1 MREFILYSRLGRTDS
16 RWTNLHDAGRLDIV
30 YECAVASLF
39 LSHAIRK
46 NVIFHAVLNGPPSP
60 PLHLQ
65 VEGATLHDVRTDQQT
80 WTNILKKVLAGKTHP
95 GVSVEKL
102 SFESLLRMKAEKSQ
116 IYVLEENGKDID
128 KVQISESPVFVLG
141 DHVGLPK
148 KVEVYALRYGEKIS
162 LGKKPYL
169 AATCISI
176 LNYILDRKEQ
186 QSEHLK

>member
-1 MREFILYSRLGRTDS
+1 
-16 RWTNLHDAGRLDIV
+16 
-30 YECAVASLF
+30 

-162 LGKKPYL
+162 IEKKPYL